1 MTAVTSAN
9 ESPAASPPTPWGTV
23 VLLGSL
29 TAMGPLG
36 IDMYLS
42 TLPTMQA
49 DLHASA
55 AQTQG
60 TMAAFLAGMAL
71 GQVFYGPWS
80 DRIGRRPPVLL
91 GTVIFMVASVG
102 CALAPTPELLLLA
115 RFVQALGACAGGVVS
130 RAVVRDRFNHT
141 ETARMLSLMMLIMGM
156 APILAPLLGSALLLV
171 GGWRLNFW
179 FMAAFGVVIG
189 LAALLRMKESRSE
202 ATAIQASKENPF
214 QSYLAVLRQP
224 RLIGYALSGALNG
237 ATLFTYL
244 SSSPGL
250 IMGTY
255 GISVGLFPWIFGLNA
270 VGIIGGNQVNRFIL
284 RRMTPDQVLARSS
297 LVALGVGVLL
307 TLASYGG
314 LDGPWVILPLLFLL
328 LASYGFVQGNTMA
341 GALSVD
347 PLRAGAISALM
358 GTASFGAGSLA
369 SLLGGVLH
377 DGTPKPIA
385 AVMIVALIGS
395 AAFLHGM
402 ALPKRAQ
409 A

>member
-1 MTAVTSAN
+1 MTAATSAK
-9 ESPAASPPTPWGTV
+9 ESPAGSPATPWGLV

-29 TAMGPLG
+29 TAMGPLA

-42 TLPTMQA
+42 SLPTIERS
-49 DLHASA
+49 LHATA

-60 TMAAFLAGMAL
+60 TMAAFLAGMAV
-71 GQVFYGPWS
+71 GQVFYGPAS
-80 DRIGRRPPVLL
+80 DRLGRRPPILL
-91 GTVIFMVASVG
+91 GVVIFIAASAA
-102 CALAPTPELLLLA
+102 CALAPTPNFLLAA

-130 RAVVRDRFNHT
+130 RAVVRDRFGHT
-141 ETARMLSLMMLIMGM
+141 ETARMLSLMMLIMGL

-179 FMAAFGVVIG
+179 FMTAFGVAIG
-189 LAALLRMKESRSE
+189 LAALLRMRESRSE

-214 QSYLAVLRQP
+214 QSYLAVMREP
-224 RLIGYALSGALNG
+224 RLVGYALAGALNG

-250 IMGTY
+250 MMGTY

-270 VGIIGGNQVNRFIL
+270 VGIIGGNQVNRFVL
-284 RRMTPDQVLARSS
+284 RRFTPDQVLARSS
-297 LVALGVGVLL
+297 LVALGVGVAL
-307 TLASYGG
+307 TLASFGG
-314 LDGPWVILPLLFLL
+314 LDGPWVILTLLFLL
-328 LASYGFVQGNTMA
+328 LASYGFIQGNTMA
-341 GALSVD
+341 GALNVD

-358 GTASFGAGSLA
+358 GTASFAAGALA
-369 SLLGGVLH
+369 SMLGGVLH

-385 AVMIVALIGS
+385 GVMLVALAGS
-395 AAFLHGM
+395 AAFLHGL

-409 A
+409 D